1 MKINIMLWIYKD
13 DVLLLIVNNFIFFIN
28 LNMNIWLMD
37 FSKFNYSNK
46 EKNKL
51 EKTFFILKHNKKLR
65 VIKTKYN
72 FINWIF
78 N

>member
-13 DVLLLIVNNFIFFIN
+13 DVLVLIVNNFIFFIN
-28 LNMNIWLMD
+28 LNMNIWLID

-51 EKTFFILKHNKKLR
+51 EKTFFILKA
-65 VIKTKYN
+65 
-72 FINWIF
+72 
-78 N
+78 